1 MKPFRKIFLAYAL
14 SFFSIVSIGQ
24 IKDLGLPSIVNYP
37 RTSYNA
43 STQNWSITQ
52 SSKGF
57 MYFGNNDGM
66 LEYDGTNWTTYPVPN
81 RSVIRSVLAVG
92 DTIYIGAFEEI
103 GYLAPDNEGNFS
115 YFSLNHLIPD
125 DFKGFD
131 EIWNIYEYQG
141 LVIFQSFNYIFV
153 LSGTEIEVFEPE
165 SNFSFMHFVN
175 GRFYI
180 VDTENGLMLFEN
192 DSLQL
197 ISNHPVFF
205 RNEIRCVLPLEKE
218 KLLIGTSNEGLYIF
232 EGGALSPW
240 SSEISEYL
248 KQNNLFSAIKLSD
261 GNFAFG
267 TIRDGVFISNQQG
280 KVLQH
285 LNRYKGLQ
293 NNTVLSLYEDSRK
306 NLWLGLDNG
315 IDYIEIS
322 SPLTT
327 LNYNYNIESA
337 YTSREHN
344 GILYVGTNQGLYAAE
359 FSKIRGAGLNEERF
373 RLIKG
378 TEGQVWNLVVID
390 NTLFCGH
397 NFGCFQIEG
406 FSARQISDI
415 RGFWSFLKPSQPDN
429 IILAGT
435 YTGLVRLINTDG
447 QWSFL
452 DEVKHF
458 RESSRNIFLD
468 ERNNLW
474 ISHGYRGLFQLQ
486 LSESFDEVT
495 HAQLFLS
502 RAGLPTDLP
511 YNIQIINNE
520 MVITTQSGLFH
531 YDYDN
536 QTFYKPIELN
546 QIFEGKGFIDKINQD
561 KNGNLWY
568 FTNQY
573 LGIMRLLEDGTFRDI
588 TAPFSRINENL
599 MPSFENIF
607 VYDANNVFI
616 GSQDGLTHY
625 DPTIIKDYS
634 FVEEVFFNEV
644 SFYGN
649 QDRVPFYFRDG
660 LSKEKIEKL
669 KNISYSNNSVTF
681 RFTVPAFENP
691 EKILFSYRLKGFEEG
706 WSTWDR
712 INFKEYTNLKE
723 GDYTFEVKAI
733 NAFGSESQIKSISFS
748 IQPPFLRSRT
758 AYILYTI
765 IVILIIASNFY
776 FVRRRIL
783 KIRQREKLRHDKR
796 LAQRE
801 QIFKEK
807 TAVSEKEIIQLRN
820 KSLQSEMHHKNKELA
835 NTTLHLIHK
844 NRTLTSIRNDLNKLL
859 KDSSSAK
866 LEKQFVNNLIKKI
879 NKDLRNEKN
888 WELFNNYFDEVH
900 QDFIERV
907 KEKHANL
914 SPKELRLCAYLRMN
928 ISTKEIAPL
937 MNISIRG
944 VEISRYRLRTKM
956 NLDRNTN
963 LTEYIMSI

>member
-1 MKPFRKIFLAYAL
+1 
-14 SFFSIVSIGQ
+14 
-24 IKDLGLPSIVNYP
+24 
-37 RTSYNA
+37 
-43 STQNWSITQ
+43 
-52 SSKGF
+52 
-57 MYFGNNDGM
+57 MYFGNNDGV

-81 RSVIRSVLAVG
+81 QSVVRSVLAIG

-103 GYLAPDNEGNFS
+103 GYLAPNENGELSFH
-115 YFSLNHLIPD
+115 SLNHLIPS
-125 DFKGFD
+125 DFKSYD
-131 EIWNIYEYQG
+131 EIWSIYGYQG

-153 LSGTEIEVFEPE
+153 LSGNEIEVFEPE

-180 VDTENGLMLFEN
+180 VDNENGLMLFEN

-205 RNEIRCVLPLEKE
+205 RNEIRCVLPLENE

-232 EGGALSPW
+232 DGSVLSPW
-240 SSEISEYL
+240 DVEISDYL
-248 KQNNLFSAIKLSD
+248 KLNNLFSAIKLSD

-267 TIRDGVFISNQQG
+267 SVRSGIFISDRQG
-280 KVLQH
+280 EVLQH

-293 NNTVLSLYEDSRK
+293 NNTILSLFEDSRK

-322 SPLTT
+322 SPLTI

-337 YTSREHN
+337 YTSRVHN

-359 FSKIRGAGLNEERF
+359 LSKISGAGLTEEKF
-373 RLIKG
+373 RLLKG
-378 TEGQVWNLVVID
+378 TEGQVWTLEVIE

-406 FSARQISDI
+406 FKARQISDI
-415 RGFWSFLKPSQPDN
+415 RGFWSFLELPALEN
-429 IILAGT
+429 IILTGT
-435 YTGLVRLINTDG
+435 YTGLVRLLNING
-447 QWSFL
+447 QWEFL
-452 DEVKHF
+452 DEVKGF
-458 RESSRNIFLD
+458 KESSRNIFLD
-468 ERNNLW
+468 GKNNLW

-495 HAQLFLS
+495 HAELFLS
-502 RAGLPTDLP
+502 RSGLPAGLP
-511 YNIQIINNE
+511 YNLQTINNQ
-520 MVITTQSGLFH
+520 MVITTQSGLFQ
-531 YDYDN
+531 YNQDN
-536 QTFYKPIELN
+536 HSFYMPEEIN
-546 QIFEGKGFIDKINQD
+546 RTFEGKGFIDKIHQD

-573 LGIMRLLEDGTFRDI
+573 LGIIRLLEDGTFRDI

-599 MPSFENIF
+599 LPSFENIY
-607 VYDANNVFI
+607 VHNPTNVFI
-616 GSQDGLTHY
+616 GSQNGLIHY

-634 FVEEVFFNEV
+634 LEEEVFFNEV
-644 SFYGN
+644 SFYGK
-649 QDRVPFYFRDG
+649 QDPIRFFFRNG
-660 LSKEKIEKL
+660 LSEERIKKLEKIPFT
-669 KNISYSNNSVTF
+669 NNSVSF
-681 RFTVPAFENP
+681 RFTIPAFENP
-691 EKILFSYRLKGFEEG
+691 EKILFSYRLKGFDDS
-706 WSTWDR
+706 WSAYDG
-712 INFKEYTNLKE
+712 INFKEYTNLRE
-723 GDYTFEVKAI
+723 GNYTFEVKAI
-733 NAFGSESQIKSISFS
+733 NAFGTESQVKSISFS
-748 IQPPFLRSRT
+748 IAPPFLRSRA
-758 AYILYTI
+758 AYFFYSVIIL
-765 IVILIIASNFY
+765 LIIAGNIY

-783 KIRQREKLRHDKR
+783 KIRQREKIRHEKR

-807 TAVSEKEIIQLRN
+807 TALSEKEIVQLRN
-820 KSLQSEMHHKNKELA
+820 ESLQSEMKFKNKELA
-835 NTTLHLIHK
+835 NTTLHLIQK
-844 NRTLTSIRNDLNKLL
+844 NRTLTSIRNDLNKIL
-859 KDSSSAK
+859 KNSTSDK

-879 NKDLRNEKN
+879 NRDLRNEKS

-900 QDFIERV
+900 QDFIIRV
-907 KEKHANL
+907 KEKHPNL
-914 SPKELRLCAYLRMN
+914 TPKELRLCAYLRMN